1 MQTTPRKSFGKLAEE
16 TRVNFQRPCFL
27 DIVKFSLPHSKR
39 CCFHLLVGLCLE
51 N

>member
-16 TRVNFQRPCFL
+16 TRFNFERPCFL
-27 DIVKFSLPHSKR
+27 PHSKHF
-39 CCFHLLVGLCLE
+39 CFRLLVGLCLE